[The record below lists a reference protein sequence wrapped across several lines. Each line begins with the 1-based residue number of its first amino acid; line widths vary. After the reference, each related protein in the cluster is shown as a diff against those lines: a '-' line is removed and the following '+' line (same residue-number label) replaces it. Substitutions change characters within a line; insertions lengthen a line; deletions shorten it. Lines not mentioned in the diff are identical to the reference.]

1 MRTDEPRAFGEMLRS
16 VERDRWIALLLLIGL
31 AALLVSAARH
41 LGVGIPEFPA
51 SPARRATAALPL
63 PVARVKD
70 LFSVARVPRFDAETN
85 LVTPFYTLHFQP
97 PPSKPPTTRKVDLT
111 YLGHIKT
118 AAGEKRAYVRVG
130 ETLFIG
136 PVTSNVV
143 ADLAVA
149 EISLRTLVLTNR
161 AAQTNV
167 LEFKTL
173 KQVEVPVL

>member
-1 MRTDEPRAFGEMLRS
+1 MLRS
-16 VERDRWIALLLLIGL
+16 VERDRWIALLLLVGL
-31 AALLVSAARH
+31 AALLVSSILY
-41 LGVGIPEFPA
+41 LGVGIPEFPF
-51 SPARRATAALPL
+51 SSDRPAAAESPL
-63 PVARVKD
+63 PVNRIKD
-70 LFSVARVPRFDAETN
+70 LFSAARVPRIGAETN
-85 LVTPFYTLHFQP
+85 LVSPFHTLHFQP
-97 PPSKPPTTRKVDLT
+97 SPPKPPTTRKVDLT
-111 YLGHIKT
+111 YLGYIRT

-136 PVTSNVV
+136 PVSSNVV

-173 KQVEVPVL
+173 KPVEVPVP

>member
-1 MRTDEPRAFGEMLRS
+1 MRTGEPGTFREMLRS

-31 AALLVSAARH
+31 VALLVSAIRQ

-51 SPARRATAALPL
+51 SSAHPAAAEPPL
-63 PVARVKD
+63 PVGQVKD
-70 LFSVARVPRFDAETN
+70 LFSVARVPRIRAETN
-85 LVTPFYTLHFQP
+85 LASPFHTLHFQP
-97 PPSKPPTTRKVDLT
+97 RPPQPPTTRKMDLT
-111 YLGHIKT
+111 YLGYIKT

-149 EISLRTLVLTNR
+149 EIGLRTLVLTNR

-167 LEFKTL
+167 LEFDTL
-173 KQVEVPVL
+173 KRVEVPVP

>member
-1 MRTDEPRAFGEMLRS
+1 MLRS

-31 AALLVSAARH
+31 AVLLVSAVRQ
-41 LGVGIPEFPA
+41 LGVSIPEFPT
-51 SPARRATAALPL
+51 SPARPPAAQAPM
-63 PVARVKD
+63 PVNRIKD
-70 LFSVARVPRFDAETN
+70 LFSVARVPRIGAETN
-85 LVTPFYTLHFQP
+85 LASPFYTTYFQP
-97 PPSKPPTTRKVDLT
+97 PPPKPPTTRKVDLT
-111 YLGHIKT
+111 YLGHVKT

-173 KQVEVPVL
+173 KQVEVPAP